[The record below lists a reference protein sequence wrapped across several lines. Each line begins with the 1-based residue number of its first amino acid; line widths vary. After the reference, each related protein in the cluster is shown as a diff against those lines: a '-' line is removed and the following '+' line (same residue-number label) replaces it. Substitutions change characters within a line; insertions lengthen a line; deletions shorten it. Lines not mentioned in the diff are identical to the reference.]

1 MKKLL
6 FLIALAIGFTSCN
19 DEEHVWIY
27 GDMFYFL
34 QNDPAQAGWVEPVT
48 NIAVAPGSQVDLLIA
63 RNAFAAKTHPKQTV
77 KVVVEESLST
87 AKLGSDFTLSEQ
99 IFSFKNKDALNIP
112 LQVNIHGGTSGKKI
126 VLRLDYG
133 YYDECNLEGREGD
146 KLTIKIK

>member
-6 FLIALAIGFTSCN
+6 FLLALAFGFTSCN
-19 DEEHVWIY
+19 DQKHVWII

-34 QNDPAQAGWVEPVT
+34 QNDLSQEGWVEPVT
-48 NIAVAPGSQVDLLIA
+48 KISVGSGSQVDLLIT

-87 AKLGSDFTLSEQ
+87 AKPGGDFTLSEQ
-99 IFSFKNKDALNIP
+99 IFSFSNKDALQLP
-112 LQVNIHGGTSGKKI
+112 LQVNIQSGTSGKKI

-133 YYDECNLEGREGD
+133 YYDECKLEGREGD
-146 KLTIKIK
+146 KLTIMIQ